1 MELVAWFGRVDL
13 ESASFVA
20 AGNVDHMVEKLI
32 EPYTIPEKAQP
43 DLRAY
48 GKACHFVED
57 DCEYNRLLREVALEL
72 VRRELR
78 SLATVEQDV
87 LQMIEA
93 LDDIDKSI
101 NLLEERLYEWSLLH
115 REDMARTRDLAHS
128 LTGHGSLG
136 LLATAITDL
145 RMSRQRI
152 EEELSR
158 SISAIAPN
166 LSDLAGPLLA
176 ARLMSRAGSLLR
188 LSELPSS
195 GIQIMGAEKSL
206 FKHLKGK
213 APSPKHGLIYRHPA
227 IMNAPK
233 RLRGRLSRA
242 LSGKLAIAARIDY
255 HSGVISPEL
264 KCSLENRLSE
274 IRRMGQ
280 GAMQSKRNL

>member
-1 MELVAWFGRVDL
+1 MELVAWFGPVNP
-13 ESASFVA
+13 ESMSIVA
-20 AGNVDHMVEKLI
+20 AEGVEEMVEKLTLSS
-32 EPYTIPEKAQP
+32 PVPEKAQP

-48 GKACHFVED
+48 AKACHFVKD
-57 DCEYNRLLREVALEL
+57 DCEYNRLLRDVALEL
-72 VRRELR
+72 VKRELR

-93 LDDIDKSI
+93 LDDMDKSI

-115 REDMARTRDLAHS
+115 RDDIARTKDLPHS
-128 LTGHGSLG
+128 LAGQGPLG
-136 LLATAITDL
+136 ELATAVMGL
-145 RMSRQRI
+145 RRSRQRI
-152 EEELSR
+152 EEELCS

-166 LSDLAGPLLA
+166 LSELAGPLLA
-176 ARLMSRAGSLLR
+176 ARLMSRAGSLRR
-188 LSELPSS
+188 LSDLPSS
-195 GIQIMGAEKSL
+195 AIQIMGAEKSL

-255 HSGVISPEL
+255 HSGIISPEL
-264 KCSLENRLSE
+264 KVSLENRLSE
-274 IRRMGQ
+274 IRRTGLV
-280 GAMQSKRNL
+280 AKQSKRNL